1 MDMRSNFAV
10 IVPYILYFSQRYKS
24 SNHERVCGIFHQLW
38 LFLGVIMPILGVV
51 SLLLATYFYG
61 FFLGPRGPLVLP
73 LVGPVRPTCAN
84 NLDNLFTGIYAS

>member
-51 SLLLATYFYG
+51 SLLLASYFYV
-61 FFLGPRGPLVLP
+61 FLGPPGPLVLP
-73 LVGPVRPTCAN
+73 SVGPVRPIRKK
-84 NLDNLFTGIYAS
+84 NLDHLYTGIYAL